1 MAHSRGVGSAAYR
14 VERNVSSAQ
23 PSRFIQFFGVG
34 GFATP
39 ISAGFVGDGTKR
51 SATLFR
57 LTYSAAPSLFLRI

>member
-1 MAHSRGVGSAAYR
+1 